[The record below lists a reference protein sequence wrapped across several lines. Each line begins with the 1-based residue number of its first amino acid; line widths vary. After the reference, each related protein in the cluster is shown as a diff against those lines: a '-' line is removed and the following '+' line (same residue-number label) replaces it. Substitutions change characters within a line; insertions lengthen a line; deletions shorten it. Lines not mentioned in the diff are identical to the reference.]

1 VDLFLQVGG
10 CSEPPW
16 VQACKMAK
24 WHVLVDTELKIPTP
38 KRIDTGGINWNF
50 CILCQ
55 KDGTGLQIQC
65 PYAVKNK
72 KIAVGSGYASLAEQ
86 LINFNELGH
95 MQIEVDIKQLDDGS
109 GIEAT
114 LAKHH
119 VGWHKSCQ

>member
-1 VDLFLQVGG
+1 MKRWTFFYKWGVLQN
-10 CSEPPW
+10 PPW

-24 WHVLVDTELKIPTP
+24 WHVLVDTELKIPTA

-55 KDGTGLQIQC
+55 KDGTGLRIR
-65 PYAVKNK
+65 
-72 KIAVGSGYASLAEQ
+72 YASLAEQ

-119 VGWHKSCQ
+119 AGWHKSCQ